1 MKLLSKGESGQSFI
15 LVLVLLLIGGLMI
28 PPLLA
33 LVNTGLKSNQ
43 VYQQKTDELF
53 AADTGV
59 EDSLWKII
67 KHDASLGALGYGD
80 PHFYSL
86 PQQVNDLLVNVK
98 VTKLSLIEGLL
109 SEEEYMPDS
118 PHEDWG
124 DFEIPPEQ
132 VTRDYDEG
140 WVEYYC
146 DMTFTYAG
154 VGNRQLVTIGA
165 FFAPFPGDM
174 NLIEGPYDV
183 VYTPVITSAYL
194 EDGMPETKIASG
206 GFAFIWKWQE
216 TPSRG
221 PIFNPDDTG
230 AVSFKFKIHD
240 PDWSY
245 SDCFLWATFKE
256 QDVSYVT
263 NAPGLYKWL
272 IEATAG
278 DTTVRSVVIEN
289 IGALSILTWEIDQA
303 E

>member
-28 PPLLA
+28 PPLLS

-53 AADTGV
+53 AADTGI
-59 EDSLWKII
+59 EDAFWKI
-67 KHDASLGALGYGD
+67 KHDASLDALGYGD
-80 PHFYSL
+80 PYPYSL
-86 PQQVNDLLVNVK
+86 PQQVNGVPVNVT

-109 SEEEYMPDS
+109 SEEEYKPDS

-146 DMTFTYAG
+146 DMTFTYTG
-154 VGNRQLVTIGA
+154 GGNRQLVTIGV
-165 FFAPFPGDM
+165 FFAPFPGDR
-174 NLIEGPYDV
+174 NLVEGPYDV
-183 VYTPVITSAYL
+183 VYTLVMTSAGL
-194 EDGMPETKIASG
+194 EDGSPETKIASG
-206 GFAFIWKWQE
+206 GFSFTWRWE
-216 TPSRG
+216 DG
-221 PIFNPDDTG
+221 PTFDGNNRDG

-240 PDWSY
+240 TDWSH

-256 QDVSYVT
+256 QDISYVT

-289 IGALSILTWEIDQA
+289 IGTLSILTWEIDRP